1 MARVVQGMTFSK
13 CAVAVFVRAVFL
25 LRLLAV
31 LYCLRI
37 ALLVPLRVTFLL
49 ALLVSSVR
57 LVESLSLDGANLA
70 PKLLVV
76 LVLRLCATVV
86 DTCLVP

>member
-1 MARVVQGMTFSK
+1 MTFSK
-13 CAVAVFVRAVFL
+13 CAVAVLVRCVFL

-31 LYCLRI
+31 LYCLCIRF
-37 ALLVPLRVTFLL
+37 LLPLHVTFLL
-49 ALLVSSVR
+49 PFLVTSVR

-76 LVLRLCATVV
+76 LILRLCATVV
-86 DTCLVP
+86 KS